1 MDVMEYGNPAASI
14 VLIQPIDARDAD
26 SIESEIAAIRAFSG
40 EEFRLN
46 AFRVD
51 NWNKDLSPWQAPAV
65 FGKEEFGNGAADTLA
80 EIVKFCGDRTKTYYL
95 GGYSLAGLFAL
106 WAACQT
112 DIFSGIAAASPSVWF
127 PGFADYMKDHP
138 IKSNCVYLSLGKK
151 EEKARNP
158 VMAAVGDRMREVYDH
173 LTALDIRCI
182 LEWNEGNH
190 FRDADLRTAK
200 AFAWVMKQKRAG
212 AFR

>member
-158 VMAAVGDRMREVYDH
+158 VMAAVGDRMHEVYDH

-200 AFAWVMKQKRAG
+200 AFAWVMKQKRAE